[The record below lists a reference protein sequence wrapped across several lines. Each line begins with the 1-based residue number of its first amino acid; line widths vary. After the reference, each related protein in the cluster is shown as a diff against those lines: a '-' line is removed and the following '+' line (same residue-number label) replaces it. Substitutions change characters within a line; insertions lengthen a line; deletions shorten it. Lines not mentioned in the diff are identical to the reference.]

1 MVRKLGRFPTRV
13 LPHRSGLAT
22 ARKAVVPP
30 CMPVGVLWHLPADP
44 SAPSDVPRYG
54 EHVGAHPVAG
64 DLTADEFRSLE
75 VLSLSVTLTSGVR
88 GPLSVARGPRRV
100 EIWVSLVFF
109 IPVLNWFSEN
119 DFQKIV

>member
-1 MVRKLGRFPTRV
+1 MHARGC
-13 LPHRSGLAT
+13 SG
-22 ARKAVVPP
+22 
-30 CMPVGVLWHLPADP
+30 HLPADP
-44 SAPSDVPRYG
+44 RTPSGAPCCG

-64 DLTADEFRSLE
+64 DLTADENRSSE
-75 VLSLSVTLTSGVR
+75 VLSLSVTLTSGV
-88 GPLSVARGPRRV
+88 GDPLLVARGPRRV